1 MKVQKQGSQL
11 VITVDLADV
20 KSAPL
25 SASGKSRVLY
35 STRGNVQAEDV
46 SIGLNIYVKA

>member
-35 STRGNVQAEDV
+35 ST
-46 SIGLNIYVKA
+46 SYGLPGSMARC